1 MLYFFLPETKR
12 VGPGCSWTSVRNRN
26 KVCIRHHR
34 MNSWSSSAPG
44 VPSRS
49 MMRQL
54 GVIQTSI
61 PYKCH
66 NDVPWRWPCTGIDRP
81 VGCNVRRC
89 CDERLCPSD
98 DNRNA
103 DTWGNRK
110 ILAGCNC
117 RIAFRRILDDMNKRQ
132 SIGHT
137 DWNAILVRDNCM
149 SNFERKNEIKSINFI
164 FLIQLVI
171 YFAAFDWMMIPSS
184 SDASLTL
191 RTFRSGWT
199 DTTARVRITNVSRFI
214 TRFTFFEKKKNQIKW
229 QTKSI

>member
-66 NDVPWRWPCTGIDRP
+66 NDVPWRWPCTGIGRP

-98 DNRNA
+98 DNRSA

-149 SNFERKNEIKSINFI
+149 SNFERKWNKINQLYISNSIGN
-164 FLIQLVI
+164 LLCSLWLDDDSKLQRRK
-171 YFAAFDWMMIPSS
+171 FDIEDLP
-184 SDASLTL
+184 
-191 RTFRSGWT
+191 FRLDRRNGPCPDHKCVPVYYKVHILW
-199 DTTARVRITNVSRFI
+199 
-214 TRFTFFEKKKNQIKW
+214 KKKNQIKW